1 MNLTCPECKNQV
13 DLSNY
18 PNLAEDN
25 VVECDMCGI
34 TLMVNRLEGDEVEA
48 EVIDEGK

>member
-1 MNLTCPECKNQV
+1 MNLTCPECQNHV

-18 PNLAEDN
+18 PNLAEES
-25 VVECDMCGI
+25 VVECDTCGI
-34 TLMVNRLEGDEVEA
+34 TLMVNEINGDLVEA

>member
-1 MNLTCPECKNQV
+1 MKSTCPECKNQV

-18 PNLAEDN
+18 PNLAIDN

-34 TLMVNRLEGDEVEA
+34 TLMINRLESDTVGA